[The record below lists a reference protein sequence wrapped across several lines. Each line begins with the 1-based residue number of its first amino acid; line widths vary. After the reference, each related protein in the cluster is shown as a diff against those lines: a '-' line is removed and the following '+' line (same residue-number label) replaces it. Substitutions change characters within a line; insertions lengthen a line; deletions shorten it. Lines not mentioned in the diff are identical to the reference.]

1 MYTLTSVSAF
11 FSILALCQMSIEASL
26 GDRMLRCSDARVIF
40 SCIQRRPIMYTM
52 LATILHNSPN
62 IFLTADD
69 ESVTISLIV
78 ISFSCRYLMA
88 RLTASLSILG
98 ECSETSHLST
108 VSMCTIVP
116 ESISR
121 SVYVQYLAPFPGESH
136 LPSPANETVLL
147 WYSSISF
154 SLDVEKNIITIDYPH
169 IGMIH
174 FLPVQLDNND
184 QFLGRYINVGK
195 HGWWLIRSWACARN
209 EITFG
214 FYWNGFLIQLLMM
227 LNPDC

>member
-1 MYTLTSVSAF
+1 MHVYTDFCKCF
-11 FSILALCQMSIEASL
+11 FQFL
-26 GDRMLRCSDARVIF
+26 GFVPDVHWVVDAWVIF

-69 ESVTISLIV
+69 ASVTISLIV

-98 ECSETSHLST
+98 ECSETSRLST

-121 SVYVQYLAPFPGESH
+121 SVYVQYLTLFPGESH

-154 SLDVEKNIITIDYPH
+154 SLDEEKYYYNRLSTYWYDTLFYLFSSIITI
-169 IGMIH
+169 
-174 FLPVQLDNND
+174 N
-184 QFLGRYINVGK
+184 
-195 HGWWLIRSWACARN
+195 SWAD
-209 EITFG
+209 I
-214 FYWNGFLIQLLMM
+214 
-227 LNPDC
+227 